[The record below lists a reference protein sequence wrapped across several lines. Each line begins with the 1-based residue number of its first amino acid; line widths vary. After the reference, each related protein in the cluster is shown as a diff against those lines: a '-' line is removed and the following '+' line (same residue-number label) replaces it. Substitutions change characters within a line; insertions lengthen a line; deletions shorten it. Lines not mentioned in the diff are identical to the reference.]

1 MNNKLSCFLV
11 KGGWN
16 LLWQSTVDNNASNKF
31 FYNKINSDN
40 YYCFQLVLIICF
52 HILAKIWFK
61 STKQCYRVSL
71 NETISLFIIAII
83 FWGQNKIDHFSIVT
97 VWLLHTSP
105 IMALFC
111 KYFPAHCKIFG
122 QNFFL
127 CVTHHKGCF
136 QFIYGLHYLKL
147 LRIWEKNLFICRC
160 L

>member
-52 HILAKIWFK
+52 HILAKIWFN

-71 NETISLFIIAII
+71 IETISLFIIAII

-147 LRIWEKNLFICRC
+147 LRIWEKILFICRC